1 VRRQSEAATALWINE
16 IKAVSRYACHRTPKS
31 FAHTLNWFDAYLCNL
46 LNLRMKLIKDAS
58 SLPA

>member
-46 LNLRMKLIKDAS
+46 RMKLIKDAS
-58 SLPA
+58 SPPA